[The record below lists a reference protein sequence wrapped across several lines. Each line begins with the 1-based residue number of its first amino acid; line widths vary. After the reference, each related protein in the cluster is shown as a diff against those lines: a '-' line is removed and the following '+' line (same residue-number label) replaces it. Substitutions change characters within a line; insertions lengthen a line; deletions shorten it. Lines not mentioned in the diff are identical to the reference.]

1 MSHRKNRRKVIGC
14 DIGAWSCINHW
25 TLQQRLPCMGSTL
38 ATIILTITRKVQRQ
52 GFYVVIKTKLFND
65 PMHVFLSDCAPLLTL
80 AMHWFHM
87 LQSIWTQRYNGTW
100 SVWRHRISWYGEDGC
115 YAWFWP
121 HLVWLGLAPEWW
133 FQQLP
138 GWDEQAVPG
147 SSPYLNF
154 KQKKKHQ
161 SDIKKKCGIYHQN
174 IHLISSPLATFY
186 RLVTHF

>member
-25 TLQQRLPCMGSTL
+25 TLQQRLPRKGSTL
-38 ATIILTITRKVQRQ
+38 ASIILTIWRKVVRQ
-52 GFYVVIKTKLFND
+52 GFNVVIKTKLVNARLYQWLCSTA
-65 PMHVFLSDCAPLLTL
+65 HACNERWL
-80 AMHWFHM
+80 HM

-100 SVWRHRISWYGEDGC
+100 SVWHRRISWHGDNGC

-121 HLVWLGLAPEWW
+121 RLVWLDLAPERW

-138 GWDEQAVPG
+138 GWDVQAVPG

-154 KQKKKHQ
+154 TQQKSTRVKLKEVW
-161 SDIKKKCGIYHQN
+161 S
-174 IHLISSPLATFY
+174 ISSKYLSNFITSSYAFI
-186 RLVTHF
+186 V